1 LKFRCCRAE
10 CRVFRS
16 IYLGELGDSAVRNRS
31 ERAERAISE
40 QRSSKPFS
48 PLPSKFCSPR
58 NPVYKPSLSCH
69 WVFNALRVEHELH
82 SQTSAKPSV
91 LAPHGQERFYTMA
104 ENKTDLNWHEL
115 YKEAS
120 EERDPRKL
128 LELLRE
134 INQAL
139 AEQRT
144 RRAEVNRRKE
154 TRPQPIKEFG
164 RGSMPNGPWP
174 KSRQDS
180 YRLRYAES
188 AAPFSAEFL
197 LLCHSKSALR

>member
-1 LKFRCCRAE
+1 
-10 CRVFRS
+10 
-16 IYLGELGDSAVRNRS
+16 
-31 ERAERAISE
+31 
-40 QRSSKPFS
+40 
-48 PLPSKFCSPR
+48 
-58 NPVYKPSLSCH
+58 
-69 WVFNALRVEHELH
+69 
-82 SQTSAKPSV
+82 
-91 LAPHGQERFYTMA
+91 MA

-115 YKEAS
+115 CKEAS

-180 YRLRYAES
+180 YQG
-188 AAPFSAEFL
+188 AP
-197 LLCHSKSALR
+197 